1 MKKEHGGGVS
11 QNQLLAA
18 LEIHLGKTAKDTA
31 TMLGTNYNSYKEW
44 KGERRKMT
52 GPTKRL
58 IAVIYELKGTQIG
71 KMFGV

>member
-1 MKKEHGGGVS
+1 MKKEHGGGIP

-31 TMLGTNYNSYKEW
+31 KALGTNYNSYKEW
-44 KGERRKMT
+44 KGNRRQMT

-58 IAVIYELKGTQIG
+58 IAVLYEIKGSHVG